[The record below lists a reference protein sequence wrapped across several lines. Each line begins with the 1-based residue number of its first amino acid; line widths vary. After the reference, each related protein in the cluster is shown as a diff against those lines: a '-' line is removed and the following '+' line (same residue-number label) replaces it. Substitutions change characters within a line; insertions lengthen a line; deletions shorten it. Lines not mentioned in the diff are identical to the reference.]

1 MNNKILEDL
10 LSTLE
15 SNAVD
20 NQSKIT
26 NTSLYCKAWREQEH
40 INTDYTLVMYDD
52 TSDGIKFFTLEGD
65 YSRFNNL
72 IINSTDSSKELEEE
86 WNSLVYDENFNMK
99 IEMTEDN
106 SIVQSKM
113 WQYFVHVTFLA

>member
-1 MNNKILEDL
+1 MNNQILEDL

-15 SNAVD
+15 RNAIN

-40 INTDYTLVMYDD
+40 INTDYTLIMYND
-52 TSDGIKFFTLEGD
+52 TSDVVKFFTLEGN
-65 YSRFNNL
+65 YSRFNNMML
-72 IINSTDSSKELEEE
+72 DSIYSNKELEKE
-86 WNSLVYDENFNMK
+86 WHNLIYDENNNMK

-113 WQYFVHVTFLA
+113 WQYFAHVTFLA